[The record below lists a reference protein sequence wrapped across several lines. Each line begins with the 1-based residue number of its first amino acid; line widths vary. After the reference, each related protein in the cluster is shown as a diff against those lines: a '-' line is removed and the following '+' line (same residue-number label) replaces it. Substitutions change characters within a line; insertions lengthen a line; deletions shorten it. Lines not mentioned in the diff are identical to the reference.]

1 MKKGNFLKSGAAFLF
16 GMLAALTAGCMTSFA
31 AYDTASLSACTV
43 EGGNSIVVTGTASA
57 GTLAEG
63 ETADDGY
70 YYLFELHPYETGIGS
85 RTDYVAWSEK
95 AISFRSRFR
104 TAAILPIRGCIPVL
118 WRL

>member
-70 YYLFELHPYETGIGS
+70 YYLFELHPYETEIGS
-85 RTDYVAWSEK
+85 RTD
-95 AISFRSRFR
+95 
-104 TAAILPIRGCIPVL
+104 
-118 WRL
+118 